1 MKFGFSTLFLQSNSD
16 HIVAVILTL
25 STVCAKSPVRS
36 TCHYCVVPGSRS
48 ALQFFSLCWCVSW
61 EAAHQV
67 SLPWVRD
74 CRSGTKYGRP
84 YPVAKVTRLYSTQLL
99 LYLDAI
105 PCICSQIDNFCPKS
119 MRLLVQG
126 PNRHTELTRKTAGRC
141 GTQGRCNYEIAVH
154 RTGLL
159 AHTVLSSIFLIVY
172 TV

>member
-1 MKFGFSTLFLQSNSD
+1 MLCYRPCDRPCYRPYSY
-16 HIVAVILTL
+16 
-25 STVCAKSPVRS
+25 TVCAKSPVRS

-105 PCICSQIDNFCPKS
+105 PCICSQIGNFCPKS

-159 AHTVLSSIFLIVY
+159 AHTVILY
-172 TV
+172 TTTCQPLPFPPL